1 MCSETTAVQGLSPAG
16 PEEAS
21 HREFHKNAA
30 DGRRRQAEDPKSQ
43 PGLPLWLRV
52 TAAVG
57 DPGQR
62 APGLLT
68 HRELINVSRLN
79 PLPL

>member
-1 MCSETTAVQGLSPAG
+1 MQPMAAG
-16 PEEAS
+16 
-21 HREFHKNAA
+21 
-30 DGRRRQAEDPKSQ
+30 GRQRTPKSR

-52 TAAVG
+52 TAAGG

-62 APGLLT
+62 APGPLT
-68 HRELINVSRLN
+68 HGELMNVSRFN

>member
-1 MCSETTAVQGLSPAG
+1 MQGLSPAG

-21 HREFHKNAA
+21 HHEFSSRENRNAA
-30 DGRRRQAEDPKSQ
+30 DGRWRQAGDPKSQ
-43 PGLPLWLRV
+43 AGLPFWLRV
-52 TAAVG
+52 AAAVG

-62 APGLLT
+62 GPGLLT
-68 HRELINVSRLN
+68 HWELIHVSRFN